1 LCAKREILRAGN
13 SYNDFM
19 ASNFDVCIRGSG
31 MVGSSLA
38 LLLARQRLRVA
49 LVGSPQPAHDVR
61 AFALNESA
69 HQLLSDLRCWPNP
82 QHATPVQTM
91 QVWGD
96 AGGQLQFQ
104 SPSLQGLTHIVDVPV
119 LENVLREAVDFQH
132 TIERVSE
139 PVLAK
144 LTVVCEGRNSQS
156 RQELGVAF
164 NTLPYQQQAL
174 ATRVQC
180 AQAHRQQALQWFSQS
195 NGELE
200 ILALLP
206 LGGPQGREAAV
217 VWSLPPTK
225 AQAMQLLEPH
235 ALAQALGDASHL
247 ALGALEVTAP
257 AQTWPLQLAM
267 AEQWS
272 GRNAQGAWVLAGDA
286 AHTIHPLAG
295 LGLNLGLGDVRELA
309 AVLQTRETTD
319 YWRGLDDVHLLRRY
333 ERARKADMQGVWLA
347 CDGLQRLFNHP
358 NTLVQQ
364 LRNWGMNSFNQLSP
378 LKQWTV
384 QQAMH

>member
-1 LCAKREILRAGN
+1 
-13 SYNDFM
+13 
-19 ASNFDVCIRGSG
+19 
-31 MVGSSLA
+31 
-38 LLLARQRLRVA
+38 
-49 LVGSPQPAHDVR
+49 
-61 AFALNESA
+61 
-69 HQLLSDLRCWPNP
+69 
-82 QHATPVQTM
+82 
-91 QVWGD
+91 
-96 AGGQLQFQ
+96 
-104 SPSLQGLTHIVDVPV
+104 
-119 LENVLREAVDFQH
+119 
-132 TIERVSE
+132 
-139 PVLAK
+139 
-144 LTVVCEGRNSQS
+144 VVCEGRNSQS

-358 NTLVQQ
+358 NTLVQHV
-364 LRNWGMNSFNQLSP
+364 RNWGMNSFNQLSP

>member
-1 LCAKREILRAGN
+1 
-13 SYNDFM
+13 M

-49 LVGSPQPAHDVR
+49 LVGSPQQAHDVR

-119 LENVLREAVDFQH
+119 LEDLLREAVDFQH

-139 PVLAK
+139 PVQAK
-144 LTVVCEGRNSQS
+144 LTVVCEGRNSQT

-180 AQAHRQQALQWFSQS
+180 AQAHRQQALQWFSQV

-217 VWSLPPTK
+217 VWSLPPAK
-225 AQAMQLLEPH
+225 AQALQALEPQ
-235 ALAQALGDASHL
+235 ALAQALTQASHQV
-247 ALGALEVTAP
+247 LGPLEVTAA

-267 AEQWS
+267 AAQWT
-272 GRNAQGAWVLAGDA
+272 GRLAQGGAWALAGDA

-309 AVLQTRETTD
+309 AALQARESSD
-319 YWRGLDDVHLLRRY
+319 YWRGVDDMHLLRRY

-358 NTLVQQ
+358 NSVVQQ

-384 QQAMH
+384 QQAMN